1 MAEDHWLELPER
13 VVVKIQKVLG
23 ISPTSLPEHDLVS
36 LIEDLCDTALMFD
49 REERGAEQTEEDKPP
64 GELAAAATTPP
75 PEPPSVAGAPG
86 VDSIVSDP
94 GPTASDV
101 WTPRRP
107 DRQGPTAS
115 SS

>member
-1 MAEDHWLELPER
+1 MSEDRSLELPEHIAA
-13 VVVKIQKVLG
+13 KIQKVLG
-23 ISPTSLPEHDLVS
+23 ISPSSLPEHDLVS

-49 REERGAEQTEEDKPP
+49 REERGAEQTEEERPP
-64 GELAAAATTPP
+64 GETATTTPP

-86 VDSIVSDP
+86 VDSGVSDP

-101 WTPRRP
+101 WAPRRP

-115 SS
+115 PS